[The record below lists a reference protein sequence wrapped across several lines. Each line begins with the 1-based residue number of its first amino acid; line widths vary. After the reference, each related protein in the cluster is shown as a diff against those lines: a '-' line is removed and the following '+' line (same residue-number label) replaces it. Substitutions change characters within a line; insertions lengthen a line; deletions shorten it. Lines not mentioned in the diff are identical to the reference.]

1 MDYLVIHGYLY
12 SLVALILGAMSKQIA
27 VVTKNIKVSEELAK
41 RLAKHGGFQTS
52 YADIIKALLDFYEK
66 QRPGKRVTDEK

>member
-1 MDYLVIHGYLY
+1 
-12 SLVALILGAMSKQIA
+12 MSKQIA